1 MMKRY
6 RRVSASQYIYI
17 SLIVI
22 LLAVLGFGSMAVMQ
36 RIEFTDHFVLPWSAG
51 RLWLL
56 EGVSPYDQ
64 AVTALAEKTLNNSSY
79 LGSIPDSAVLIDPVI
94 NLIFYI
100 PFSLIPYEAGRAAWM
115 VVLVLALGLIGYL
128 GLELS
133 GWKISL
139 IEKISVILFIILWL
153 PGVNV
158 VLKGRL
164 SPIVIL
170 VILFG
175 INLILRE
182 QDTAAGFILSLAF
195 GSLPTTGLIIILLIL
210 WSVSKRRWSI
220 ITAYFSGV
228 AFLLTIT
235 LLLLPSW
242 VLNWVRILFDLF
254 GNWDWVSTPLMD
266 LAAILPGISSPL
278 SIFLHV
284 SFAIYSLILLITL
297 MGKTEREFTWKV
309 LMMMVVSYLFHV
321 TASVNQLFFVIPAM
335 FMFFRYCSERW
346 RLFGRIFSWVI
357 LLFIFTG
364 SWLLFNPEISF
375 DLELSMPVL
384 SIGLP
389 LLVFIG
395 MIWIRWWALRI
406 PRLPF
411 EPRQDF
417 EVNSH

>member
-1 MMKRY
+1 
-6 RRVSASQYIYI
+6 
-17 SLIVI
+17 
-22 LLAVLGFGSMAVMQ
+22 
-36 RIEFTDHFVLPWSAG
+36 
-51 RLWLL
+51 
-56 EGVSPYDQ
+56 
-64 AVTALAEKTLNNSSY
+64 
-79 LGSIPDSAVLIDPVI
+79 
-94 NLIFYI
+94 
-100 PFSLIPYEAGRAAWM
+100 
-115 VVLVLALGLIGYL
+115 
-128 GLELS
+128 
-133 GWKISL
+133 
-139 IEKISVILFIILWL
+139 
-153 PGVNV
+153 
-158 VLKGRL
+158 
-164 SPIVIL
+164 
-170 VILFG
+170 
-175 INLILRE
+175 LILRE

>member
-1 MMKRY
+1 
-6 RRVSASQYIYI
+6 
-17 SLIVI
+17 
-22 LLAVLGFGSMAVMQ
+22 
-36 RIEFTDHFVLPWSAG
+36 
-51 RLWLL
+51 
-56 EGVSPYDQ
+56 
-64 AVTALAEKTLNNSSY
+64 
-79 LGSIPDSAVLIDPVI
+79 
-94 NLIFYI
+94 
-100 PFSLIPYEAGRAAWM
+100 
-115 VVLVLALGLIGYL
+115 
-128 GLELS
+128 
-133 GWKISL
+133 
-139 IEKISVILFIILWL
+139 
-153 PGVNV
+153 
-158 VLKGRL
+158 
-164 SPIVIL
+164 
-170 VILFG
+170 
-175 INLILRE
+175 
-182 QDTAAGFILSLAF
+182 
-195 GSLPTTGLIIILLIL
+195 
-210 WSVSKRRWSI
+210 
-220 ITAYFSGV
+220 
-228 AFLLTIT
+228 
-235 LLLLPSW
+235 
-242 VLNWVRILFDLF
+242 
-254 GNWDWVSTPLMD
+254 
-266 LAAILPGISSPL
+266 
-278 SIFLHV
+278 
-284 SFAIYSLILLITL
+284 